1 MDTEFSLECQKSKD
15 KELTPRIL
23 VLIVFSCFFIFFS
36 MFRISLCTPFFFLL
50 LLLCFVLFC
59 FFQHGSLQLL
69 RVELYRNDLQGNKNY
84 FKLAGSLSYR

>member
-23 VLIVFSCFFIFFS
+23 VLIVFSCFFIFFLNVS
-36 MFRISLCTPFFFLL
+36 DFTMYTVFFLL